1 MTSRAQPRGL
11 RRTAARRFDR
21 IAALLLLAAGAGG
34 FYHVV
39 TTISPIAGPIAGG
52 LPDAA
57 YAQAFFASPNA
68 GGLTWLLLA
77 LLVATVGGS
86 WFVVRL
92 LHWRF
97 RPTFEPLKVWRQSLW
112 VAVFVAIGAWL
123 QLFRAFTF
131 ALAMLI
137 AGAFAL
143 LEVFLNV
150 RERRE

>member
-1 MTSRAQPRGL
+1 MTSRAQPRTL
-11 RRTAARRFDR
+11 RRTVSRRFDW

-34 FYHVV
+34 FYHAV
-39 TTISPIAGPIAGG
+39 TTTSPISGPIAGG

-57 YAQAFFASPNA
+57 YAQAFFASPNV
-68 GGLTWLLLA
+68 GGVTLLLLA
-77 LLVATVGGS
+77 LLAATLGGS

-97 RPTFEPLKVWRQSLW
+97 RLAYEPLKVWRQSLW
-112 VAVFVAIGAWL
+112 VALFVAIGARL

-131 ALAMLI
+131 ALAVLI